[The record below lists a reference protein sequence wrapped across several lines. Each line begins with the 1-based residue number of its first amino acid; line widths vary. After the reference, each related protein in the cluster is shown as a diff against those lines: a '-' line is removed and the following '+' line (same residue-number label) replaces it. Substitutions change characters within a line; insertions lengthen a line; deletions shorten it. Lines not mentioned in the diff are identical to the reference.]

1 MVYLFLPENFFYERL
16 IVWNYNRF
24 QLLLGYTES
33 TFDQCNGKEHYRNS
47 YSLRPV
53 YTEKIV
59 MKRETIS

>member
-1 MVYLFLPENFFYERL
+1 MLCVFLPENFFYERL
-16 IVWNYNRF
+16 IVWYYNRF

-33 TFDQCNGKEHYRNS
+33 ILDQYNGKEHYRNS